1 MQTSVKLTSLTLSVV
16 MVALASV
23 GGLSFISEDAFAA
36 ADITY
41 SVKTKNTTAVTLNF
55 SEAMEGKFVDNGA
68 FTMQL
73 ISGNYTTA
81 IDRVF
86 TGFEWDVPT
95 GSNGT
100 TNMLHAVVCDD
111 CLFAVDSI
119 PILTYVEATRDSL
132 HASGNAVT
140 DTPVAAATVGHDGI
154 APTVESIK
162 TISSR
167 TLQLTMSEDV
177 QVNGT
182 STANI
187 ASFFSIGGV
196 VPLPLI
202 TSVTNGTLSAVDGAD
217 GVKGLLKITLDRD
230 IGFRDTPT
238 LSYSTPSLGM
248 NGQAIGDLN
257 YPVFGLTGP
266 CQAAFGPACSELNS
280 GIYSTQLANFTNTAI
295 TMNLINFNQEDAFEY
310 DLIAP
315 ILAEATFFL
324 NGDDVTDGNNAIN
337 ISAEVGDNIS
347 VLLKIADNRP
357 VEDIPIVGFY
367 TNFQSIPENMN
378 LFYATTHDTLGKFST
393 TFYEWNVRSDD
404 TDFDVNNT
412 VTWEQGEVTI
422 ERPSITNDNKIHLNG
437 AGIVEYLTIPLTF
450 TATEAMQSSEVVVKA
465 SDATGNYLYYK
476 LPVTI
481 EVSNGDPLAFGSQ
494 GDQKVLG
501 FFDETALFTMITKWA
516 TSASNVEELTTIL
529 GLPEESLP
537 SWTTNLAT
545 WTAEDKI
552 SSADMIV
559 AVEYLIN
566 E

>member
-36 ADITY
+36 ADIKY

-95 GSNGT
+95 GNNGT
-100 TNMLHAVVCDD
+100 TNMLHAVVCDN
-111 CLFAVDSI
+111 CAFAVDSI
-119 PILTYVEATRDSL
+119 PVLTYVEATRDSL
-132 HASGNAVT
+132 HASGNAQV
-140 DTPVAAATVGHDGI
+140 DTPVAAAQVGFDGI

-162 TISSR
+162 TTSSR

-177 QVNGT
+177 QINGT
-182 STANI
+182 SHANF

-202 TSVTNGTLSAVDGAD
+202 SSISNGTLSTADGAD
-217 GVKGLLKITLDRD
+217 GVKGMITLTLDRD

-238 LSYSTPSLGM
+238 LTYTTPALRL
-248 NGQAIGDLN
+248 NGQAIGDMN
-257 YPVFGLTGP
+257 YPVHGLTGP
-266 CQAAFGPACSELNS
+266 CIANFGLACDAIVS
-280 GIYSTQLANFTNTAI
+280 GIFSTHLANFTNTAI

-310 DLIAP
+310 DLVAP

-357 VEDIPIVGFY
+357 VEDHSNCWI
-367 TNFQSIPENMN
+367 
-378 LFYATTHDTLGKFST
+378 LH
-393 TFYEWNVRSDD
+393 
-404 TDFDVNNT
+404 
-412 VTWEQGEVTI
+412 
-422 ERPSITNDNKIHLNG
+422 
-437 AGIVEYLTIPLTF
+437 
-450 TATEAMQSSEVVVKA
+450 
-465 SDATGNYLYYK
+465 K
-476 LPVTI
+476 LP
-481 EVSNGDPLAFGSQ
+481 
-494 GDQKVLG
+494 
-501 FFDETALFTMITKWA
+501 
-516 TSASNVEELTTIL
+516 
-529 GLPEESLP
+529 
-537 SWTTNLAT
+537 
-545 WTAEDKI
+545 
-552 SSADMIV
+552 
-559 AVEYLIN
+559 IN
-566 E
+566 T